1 MSVLGHK
8 LRLSR
13 IIDPATST
21 SVIMPMD
28 HAIEEPDFTEL
39 ERPSE
44 LIRSF
49 AQAGVDSFIM
59 RRGMATFGAEQFG
72 AEAGWIERM
81 TGRTGF
87 SQDHNEQLVLAS
99 VEQAL
104 ANGACGVVPTFFL
117 GEQTEG
123 YQLTQLGR
131 IADECAHLGM
141 PLMTEIFPVG
151 VAGTVAY
158 DGPYSVEEMR
168 IAVRVASEEGAD
180 VIKTYYTGDPESFA
194 RVVDYALAP
203 VIVAGGQKTNNVRE
217 VFEMAHGAK
226 AAGAVGIAMGR
237 KVWQSPDPLAT
248 LAGLKRIIREDA
260 TVDHAMECVEAGA
273 GASA

>member
-1 MSVLGHK
+1 MSALGK
-8 LRLSR
+8 TLRLSR
-13 IIDPATST
+13 IIDPATRT
-21 SVIMPMD
+21 SIIMPMD
-28 HAIEEPDFTEL
+28 HAIEEADFTEL
-39 ERPSE
+39 ERPTE

-49 AQAGVDSFIM
+49 ADAGVDSFIM
-59 RRGMATFGAEQFG
+59 RRGMAAFAAEAFGG
-72 AEAGWIERM
+72 KAGWIERL

-87 SQDHNEQLVLAS
+87 TKDHNGQLVLAS

-104 ANGACGVVPTFFL
+104 ANGAVGVVPTFFL
-117 GEQTEG
+117 GEDTEA
-123 YQLTQLGR
+123 YQLTQLGK

-151 VAGTVAY
+151 AAGTVAY

-203 VIVAGGQKTNNVRE
+203 VIVAGGQKTHNVRE
-217 VFEMAHGAK
+217 VFEMAHGARQ
-226 AAGAVGIAMGR
+226 AGAVGIAMGR
-237 KVWQSPDPLAT
+237 KVWQSADPLAT
-248 LAGLKRIIREDA
+248 LAGLTRIIREGA
-260 TVDHAMECVEAGA
+260 SVDQAMECVAVEQPA
-273 GASA
+273 

>member
-1 MSVLGHK
+1 
-8 LRLSR
+8 
-13 IIDPATST
+13 
-21 SVIMPMD
+21 MPMD

-39 ERPSE
+39 EHPTD
-44 LIRSF
+44 LIGRF
-49 AQAGVDSFIM
+49 ADAGVDSFIM
-59 RRGMATFGAEQFG
+59 RRGMAAYAAQRFGGQ
-72 AEAGWIERM
+72 AGWVERL

-87 SQDHNEQLVLAS
+87 TKNHNEQLVLAS

-117 GEQTEG
+117 GEDTEG
-123 YQLTQLGR
+123 YQLTQLGK

-151 VAGTVAY
+151 SAGTVAY

-168 IAVRVASEEGAD
+168 VAVRVASEEGAD

-203 VIVAGGQKTNNVRE
+203 VIVAGGQKTRNVRE

-226 AAGAVGIAMGR
+226 AAGAIGIAMGR
-237 KVWQSPDPLAT
+237 KVWQSADPLGT
-248 LAGLKRIIREDA
+248 LAGLTRIIREDA
-260 TVDHAMECVEAGA
+260 SVEDALECVPAAGQPV
-273 GASA
+273 

>member
-1 MSVLGHK
+1 MSVLGHT

-13 IIDPATST
+13 IIDPETRT

-28 HAIEEPDFTEL
+28 HAIEEPDFAEL

-44 LIRSF
+44 LISSF
-49 AQAGVDSFIM
+49 ADAGVDSFVM
-59 RRGMATFGAEQFG
+59 RRGMAAFAAPRF
-72 AEAGWIERM
+72 AAKAGWVERL

-87 SQDHNEQLVLAS
+87 STDHNEQLVLAS

-104 ANGACGVVPTFFL
+104 ANGASGVVPTFFL
-117 GEQTEG
+117 GEHTEN
-123 YQLTQLGR
+123 YQLTQLGK

-151 VAGTVAY
+151 DAGTVAY
-158 DGPYSVEEMR
+158 DGPYSVEQMR

-194 RVVDYALAP
+194 RVVDYALVP
-203 VIVAGGQKTNNVRE
+203 VIVAGGAKTHNVRE

-226 AAGAVGIAMGR
+226 AAGAIGIAMGR

-260 TVDHAMECVEAGA
+260 TVEQAMECVVAGQPA
-273 GASA
+273 